1 MLYHLLYPLANK
13 FIGFNVFRY
22 VTFRSVYAAVTAF
35 GLCLF
40 FGGAVI
46 ARMRAAQLGEKIRED
61 GPASHSSKE
70 GTPTMGG
77 ILIILAMVIS
87 DLLWVRWD
95 SKFFWLTLFS
105 ILWFGGI
112 GFVDDLWKLLGKGKG
127 RGIPSVWKFMAQIV
141 GAIMIVGIYMYI
153 LPDDFTLK
161 TSITLPFFKYPLNL
175 DIFYPFFAVLVIV
188 SASNSVNL
196 TDGLDGLAVGC
207 TTFAAMAFVVVTYV
221 SGNVKFS
228 EYLKII
234 TVPGAGELTVLCAAL
249 VGAGLGFLW
258 FNAHPAQIF
267 MGDTG
272 SLALGGLLGT
282 VAVVVKQEILLIIV
296 GGIFVVEALS
306 VIIQVTSFK
315 MSGKRIFKMAPLH
328 HHFEL
333 SGVPES
339 KLIVRFW
346 IIAIVLTLL
355 TLSTLKLR

>member
-40 FGGAVI
+40 FGSAVI
-46 ARMRAAQLGEKIRED
+46 AKMRAAQLGEKIRTD
-61 GPASHSSKE
+61 GPASHSSKA

-77 ILIILAMVIS
+77 LLIILTMVIS

-95 SKFFWLTLFS
+95 SKFFWLVLFS

-112 GFVDDLWKLLGKGKG
+112 GFVDDLWKLMGKGKS
-127 RGIPSVWKFMAQIV
+127 RGMSSFWKLLLQTIGAMIIV
-141 GAIMIVGIYMYI
+141 GCYLSV
-153 LPDDFTLK
+153 LPDDFHLK
-161 TSITLPFFKYPLNL
+161 TCITLPFIKYPLNL
-175 DIFYPFFAVLVIV
+175 DVLYPFFAVLVIV
-188 SASNSVNL
+188 GSSNSVNL

-207 TTFAAMAFVVVTYV
+207 TTFAAMAFVVITYI

-234 TVPGAGELTVLCAAL
+234 TVPGSSELTVLCAAL

-282 VAVVVKQEILLIIV
+282 VAVIVKQEVLLIIV

-315 MSGKRIFKMAPLH
+315 VSGKRIFKMAPLH

-346 IIAIVLTLL
+346 IVAIVLTLL

>member
-22 VTFRSVYAAVTAF
+22 VTFRSVYAAVTSFA
-35 GLCLF
+35 LCLF

-46 ARMRAAQLGEKIRED
+46 ARMRAAQMGEKIRTD
-61 GPASHSSKE
+61 GPASHASKE

-95 SKFFWLTLFS
+95 SKFFWLTLFA

-112 GFVDDLWKLLGKGKG
+112 GFVDDLWKLLGTGKG
-127 RGIPSVWKFMAQIV
+127 RGIPGIWKLIAQFI
-141 GAIMIVGIYMYI
+141 GAIMIVFIYMYI
-153 LPDDFTLK
+153 LPDDFPLK

-175 DIFYPFFAVLVIV
+175 DLLYPFFAVLVIV

-221 SGNVKFS
+221 AGNVKFS

-234 TVPGAGELTVLCAAL
+234 TVPGASELTVLCAAL

-272 SLALGGLLGT
+272 SLALGGFLGT
-282 VAVVVKQEILLIIV
+282 IAVLVKQEILLIIV

-346 IIAIVLTLL
+346 IVAIVLTLL